1 METLA
6 EKCVEC
12 GKCIAICPF
21 LAKTGKTPASIA
33 RQGAQVT
40 EAFSCSLCGACEA
53 VCPLGLSPKNMFAG
67 RRNAAVENGEIDI
80 DEYRYLFPDRPNN
93 VMNMYRRYYDIHYD
107 DIENTGGAGTWF
119 FPGCTLLTYS
129 PELTRE
135 VYRRLQTDCNCQGI
149 WTECCGKPLVQMGLQ
164 QRAEAMQIRLKE
176 FVQKHNITSI
186 ITACPGC
193 YYQIKNVFQSYGVS
207 VQTVYE
213 VLKFEPLKRTDKIK
227 CTIHD
232 ACPDR
237 FELKFANQVR
247 QALMQ
252 SGFSIIE
259 MEHSKEQAICCG
271 SGGQISHF
279 NPELTE
285 KLVQQRLNEAQLSGA
300 DILVGYCLSCVL
312 KFDVFCSS
320 VPVTHALHLLL
331 DQNKEFSGAKVRV
344 AKMLGGSEGEKIWEQ
359 IMADDSQERE
369 IKRRE

>member
-6 EKCVEC
+6 EKCSEC

-21 LAKTGKTPASIA
+21 LAKTGKTPAVIA
-33 RQGAQVT
+33 KQGAEVM

-93 VMNMYRRYYDIHYD
+93 VMNMYRRFYGVHYD
-107 DIENTGGAGTWF
+107 GIENVGSAGTWF

-129 PELTRE
+129 PNLTRE
-135 VYRRLQTDCNCQGI
+135 VYRRLQTDCNCQGM
-149 WTECCGKPLVQMGLQ
+149 WTECCGKPLVQLGIQ
-164 QRAEAMQIRLKE
+164 HRADAIEKRLKE
-176 FVQKHNITSI
+176 FVEAHQISRI

-193 YYQIKNVFQSYGVS
+193 YYELKNVFASLAVRI
-207 VQTVYE
+207 QTVYE
-213 VLKFEPLKRTDKIK
+213 VLNFAVHKKSQNIK

-237 FELKFANQVR
+237 FELKFAGQVR
-247 QALMQ
+247 RALEQ
-252 SGFSIIE
+252 NGFSIIE
-259 MEHSKEQAICCG
+259 MQHSKGEAICCG

-279 NPELTE
+279 NPDLTE
-285 KLVQQRLNEAQLSGA
+285 ELVQTRLKEARQADA

-312 KFDVFCSS
+312 KFDNADSPVT
-320 VPVTHALHLLL
+320 VTHALQLLL
-331 DQNKEFSGAKVRV
+331 DQPKDFNGAKTRV
-344 AKMLGGSEGEKIWEQ
+344 AAMLNGADGEKIWDK
-359 IMADDSQERE
+359 IMAEESCPKET
-369 IKRRE
+369 K